1 LPPHHYV
8 VPLHDVV
15 PRVPFRPKKKLLMQP
30 PLAISTETKA
40 LATAWYSESPEL
52 QEDRIP
58 DRYPFLKGEDIC
70 ILPFSIK

>member
-1 LPPHHYV
+1 
-8 VPLHDVV
+8 
-15 PRVPFRPKKKLLMQP
+15 MQP